1 MSSPREVRCDSA
13 EQRGQSRAS
22 SSRSKAPEE
31 GRRGGGIGHGRGPGT
46 EGGRGDVCGN
56 GSHSGLRSYLHAGRW
71 GGLQASEPRSDP
83 ARPGLGG
90 WGQRRHWR
98 LPGEAQRGRP
108 CSGPGQSAGVA
119 KAVTPG
125 LWRGRGRLSP
135 GDLSNEMLSVSSQRV
150 PWVGLAEPAT
160 GSGHAGLGPGRQLIG
175 AGLRRSGRRREKRGS
190 REGHS
195 RPGHWWWEQEKA
207 GEVGADGSA
216 QKFASAK
223 LRKARTGAPEA
234 KPDAGGAR
242 GAGSTQSSPT
252 SRLGRPQLPPPAPRS
267 QSLAVAAPPCGQSCG
282 PSRASRRNR
291 VS

>member
-1 MSSPREVRCDSA
+1 MW
-13 EQRGQSRAS
+13 
-22 SSRSKAPEE
+22 
-31 GRRGGGIGHGRGPGT
+31 GT
-46 EGGRGDVCGN
+46 A
-56 GSHSGLRSYLHAGRW
+56 GLRARERPCTAGTGW
-71 GGLQASEPRSDP
+71 G
-83 ARPGLGG
+83 
-90 WGQRRHWR
+90 GQRRHWR
-98 LPGEAQRGRP
+98 LPGEARRGRP

-125 LWRGRGRLSP
+125 LWRAAG
-135 GDLSNEMLSVSSQRV
+135 E
-150 PWVGLAEPAT
+150 AEPGGFKQRDAECVEPEGPVGRPRRACHGERPC
-160 GSGHAGLGPGRQLIG
+160 GSCPWEA
-175 AGLRRSGRRREKRGS
+175 ADRSGAEKERPETREEAQARKRGS

-234 KPDAGGAR
+234 KPDVGGAR

-252 SRLGRPQLPPPAPRS
+252 SRQGRPQLPPPAPRS

>member
-1 MSSPREVRCDSA
+1 MLGDGGDCRPQSPGATLHGRDWV
-13 EQRGQSRAS
+13 GG
-22 SSRSKAPEE
+22 SKEALAAA
-31 GRRGGGIGHGRGPGT
+31 RRGSERQ
-46 EGGRGDVCGN
+46 
-56 GSHSGLRSYLHAGRW
+56 A
-71 GGLQASEPRSDP
+71 LQ
-83 ARPGLGG
+83 RP
-90 WGQRRHWR
+90 W
-98 LPGEAQRGRP
+98 
-108 CSGPGQSAGVA
+108 
-119 KAVTPG
+119 
-125 LWRGRGRLSP
+125 
-135 GDLSNEMLSVSSQRV
+135 
-150 PWVGLAEPAT
+150 AE
-160 GSGHAGLGPGRQLIG
+160 
-175 AGLRRSGRRREKRGS
+175 RRSGQGRDARSLAGAGEAEPGGFKQRDAECVEPEGPVGRPRRACHGERPCGSCPWEAADWSGAEKERPETREEAQARKRGS

-252 SRLGRPQLPPPAPRS
+252 SRQGRPQLPPPAPRS

>member
-1 MSSPREVRCDSA
+1 M
-13 EQRGQSRAS
+13 
-22 SSRSKAPEE
+22 
-31 GRRGGGIGHGRGPGT
+31 
-46 EGGRGDVCGN
+46 
-56 GSHSGLRSYLHAGRW
+56 
-71 GGLQASEPRSDP
+71 
-83 ARPGLGG
+83 
-90 WGQRRHWR
+90 
-98 LPGEAQRGRP
+98 
-108 CSGPGQSAGVA
+108 
-119 KAVTPG
+119 PG
-125 LWRGRGRLSP
+125 LWRAAG
-135 GDLSNEMLSVSSQRV
+135 E
-150 PWVGLAEPAT
+150 AEPGGFKQRDAECVQPEGPVGRPRRACHGERPC
-160 GSGHAGLGPGRQLIG
+160 GSCPWEA
-175 AGLRRSGRRREKRGS
+175 ADRSGAEKERPETREEAQARKRGS

-234 KPDAGGAR
+234 KPDAGRAR

-252 SRLGRPQLPPPAPRS
+252 SRQGRPQLPPPAPRS

>member
-46 EGGRGDVCGN
+46 EGGRGDVRGN
-56 GSHSGLRSYLHAGRW
+56 GSHSGLRSYLHAGRC

-90 WGQRRHWR
+90 GGQRRHWR

-175 AGLRRSGRRREKRGS
+175 AGLRRSGRRREKKPRRGRGGHAKVTQPRALVVGA
-190 REGHS
+190 REGGGS
-195 RPGHWWWEQEKA
+195 GCGRLCPEVCLCKA
-207 GEVGADGSA
+207 QDSED
-216 QKFASAK
+216 
-223 LRKARTGAPEA
+223 RR
-234 KPDAGGAR
+234 
-242 GAGSTQSSPT
+242 
-252 SRLGRPQLPPPAPRS
+252 PRS
-267 QSLAVAAPPCGQSCG
+267 KA
-282 PSRASRRNR
+282 
-291 VS
+291 

>member
-1 MSSPREVRCDSA
+1 M
-13 EQRGQSRAS
+13 
-22 SSRSKAPEE
+22 
-31 GRRGGGIGHGRGPGT
+31 
-46 EGGRGDVCGN
+46 
-56 GSHSGLRSYLHAGRW
+56 
-71 GGLQASEPRSDP
+71 
-83 ARPGLGG
+83 
-90 WGQRRHWR
+90 
-98 LPGEAQRGRP
+98 
-108 CSGPGQSAGVA
+108 
-119 KAVTPG
+119 TPG
-125 LWRGRGRLSP
+125 LWRAAG
-135 GDLSNEMLSVSSQRV
+135 E
-150 PWVGLAEPAT
+150 AEPGGFKQRDAECVEPEGPVGRPRRACHGERPC
-160 GSGHAGLGPGRQLIG
+160 GSWPWEA
-175 AGLRRSGRRREKRGS
+175 ADRSGAEKERPETREEAQARKRGS

-234 KPDAGGAR
+234 KPDVGGAR

-252 SRLGRPQLPPPAPRS
+252 SRQGRPQLPPPAPRS